1 MKPRTTF
8 KKNDRVYCLVKGW
21 GNISQIVPDDLY
33 AVSVKFDSGGYNSY
47 TLKGQLYVST
57 NQTLLF
63 SCPMIDL
70 EHYSTDDN
78 PSPVELTIEQLE
90 EMLALVPNSLR
101 IKQ

>member
-1 MKPRTTF
+1 MKTRTTF
-8 KKNDRVYCLVKGW
+8 KKNDRVYCLVNGW

-33 AVSVKFDSGGYNSY
+33 AISVTFDNGGYDSY
-47 TLKGQLYVST
+47 TLKGQLDSRT

-63 SCPMIDL
+63 SCPIVDL
-70 EHYSTDDN
+70 EHYSTNDN

-101 IKQ
+101 IKK

>member
-8 KKNDRVYCLVKGW
+8 KTNDRVYCLVNGW

-33 AVSVKFDSGGYNSY
+33 PIRVKFDSGGDDAY
-47 TLKGQLYVST
+47 TPKGQLFSKT